1 MARPPIRSTPGSP
14 ARQSARSAAPS
25 SAGAT
30 PQRASRA
37 AGSASQTAGKTA
49 AKAAGKSAQ
58 ARAGK
63 PASTHHAPHAVRII
77 GGQWKRT
84 PLAVVDLP
92 GLRPTPDRVR
102 ETVFN
107 WIRHLRGGL
116 DGARVLDLFAGT
128 GALGL
133 EAASRGAAQVTLVE
147 QQRGAVA
154 ALRASID
161 KLKAQNQVQLLQAD
175 ALALLRELPAG
186 SVDLVFVDPPYD
198 AGLLPAVL
206 TALPRVLTEDA
217 LIYIEDRAPVEPAP
231 DTGWVVLRADRAG
244 QVHFAL
250 LRLEPKPARDA
261 GVAPV
266 KMPQ

>member
-1 MARPPIRSTPGSP
+1 MVRAPTRPPKAP
-14 ARQSARSAAPS
+14 AGGAPK
-25 SAGAT
+25 
-30 PQRASRA
+30 
-37 AGSASQTAGKTA
+37 SAST
-49 AKAAGKSAQ
+49 
-58 ARAGK
+58 R
-63 PASTHHAPHAVRII
+63 HAPNAVRII

-107 WIRHLRGGL
+107 WIKHLRGSL

-133 EAASRGAAQVTLVE
+133 EAASRGAAKVTLIE
-147 QQRGAVA
+147 QQRAAVT
-154 ALRASID
+154 ALSASIT
-161 KLKAQNQVQLLQAD
+161 KLKAQEQVQLLQAD
-175 ALALLRELPAG
+175 ALALLRGLPAV
-186 SVDLVFVDPPYD
+186 SIDLAFIDPPYD

-206 TALPRVLTEDA
+206 AALPRVLAEDA
-217 LIYIEDRAPVEPAP
+217 LVYVEDRAPIEPAP
-231 DTGWVVLRADRAG
+231 DTRWTVLRADRAG

-250 LRLEPKPARDA
+250 LRLEPKPAHDA